1 MDQHA
6 KEIAKKSKSSFY
18 YAFNLLPA
26 QQRNAMTTVYAFC
39 RKTDDIVDEND
50 FSDEVKYENLRK
62 WRVELEKGLKGNSSL
77 PLLNNLSKIISQF
90 NIPLDPFFDLIKGME
105 MDIQQSRYPTSDD
118 LMKYCYRVAGTVG
131 LMSIEIFG
139 YKSISTRKYAINLGY
154 AMQLTNILRDIKK
167 DAKIGRIYL
176 PLEDLKRFDYSEE
189 ELFSNVY
196 NDNFVA
202 LMSYEASK
210 AKDYFSKANRA
221 LDISDKPSL
230 FAARAMQH
238 IYFNLLKKLE
248 AKNFNVYSENIN
260 VGKTEKAAIAVGVWA
275 KYNLVY

>member
-90 NIPLDPFFDLIKGME
+90 SIPIDPFFDLIKGME

-176 PLEDLKRFDYSEE
+176 PLEDLERFNYSEE

-210 AKDYFSKANRA
+210 AKEYFIKANRA